1 LTGPFARE
9 IIFRKKAYECYFEQI
24 IEEGQASGVFQ
35 PAIHPKI
42 ATYGLLGKCNWFS
55 QWYRSA
61 GQYSTQQIADM
72 FVKMVSDLKR

>member
-1 LTGPFARE
+1 MTGPFDRG
-9 IIFRKKAYECYFEQI
+9 IIFRKKAYERYFEQI
-24 IEEGQASGVFQ
+24 TEEGQASCVFQ

-42 ATYGLLGKCNWFS
+42 TINGLLGKCNWLS

-72 FVKMVSDLKR
+72 FVEMVSGLKR